1 MENKEKSVN
10 RKAIPKFFGILF
22 ISALIGG
29 VLGGVFI
36 SVDTI
41 HLIAQMVAVIYIFLE
56 MITPWAILFL
66 SVLFLGIGFVQYHT
80 SRKLFQSWDGE
91 SEEIID
97 KAEEKLSWGLLLSGL
112 NVVVD
117 FFFFG
122 IGFRVVSIENT
133 MLEGVWL
140 VSFILSFVCIVVLQQ
155 KIVDLTREMNP
166 EKQGSIYDSKFHKK
180 WVDSCDENE
189 QRQMGQAAY
198 KAFRAVNITCVILWG
213 VLILLAF
220 IFDIGILPFFLV
232 TSIFGVSQTVYVLE
246 CIRLGPHKN

>member
-232 TSIFGVSQTVYVLE
+232 TLIFGVSQTVYVLE
-246 CIRLGPHKN
+246 CIRLGLHKN